1 LSTRAAIM
9 AVLLAPLLMG
19 GACEKKPSKGPDNG
33 AIAALERAGSGS
45 AADGPVDST
54 PLAGVDLSKLDDAKK
69 QLFYKLVGSLS
80 SPCGKA
86 HSLRTSATSDTSCKR
101 APFAI
106 RYLLAFLE
114 EDVPEQMIRDEYDHK
129 YKPGDAVKIDVS
141 HAPHVGP
148 VDAPVRL
155 VEFFDYGCPHCE
167 EFKPMLERVIADQG
181 SKIVVY
187 FMNYPLGHFPGS
199 DEAAAAAI
207 VANGQHK
214 FKEMHDVL
222 YAHRTEHDHGQI
234 LGYAKDV
241 GLDMTKFEA
250 DLAAAAAQVKV
261 DKQQGENAGVDST
274 PTVYFNDRKYPG
286 PMSTKFLNMWIE
298 EELAVNR

>member
-45 AADGPVDST
+45 ADGPVDST